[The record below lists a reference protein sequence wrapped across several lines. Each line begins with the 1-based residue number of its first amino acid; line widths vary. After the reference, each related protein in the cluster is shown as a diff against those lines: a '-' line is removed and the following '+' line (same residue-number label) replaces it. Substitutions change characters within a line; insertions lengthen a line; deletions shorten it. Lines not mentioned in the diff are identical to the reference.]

1 MPSEH
6 TPEWS
11 KIRALKAKIQTGRCT
26 ASGGRVGRELTEEE
40 LEDCRERLA
49 QLEQKRDQGIHD
61 RRVARETLDNTEQFK
76 EGQRK
81 FAQVNSRL
89 NTVIAPSGSS
99 ANLRL
104 QAKEA
109 AKREREEQ
117 KQRLLLQQGIVPK
130 EGDFYVGTVLI
141 KADTLDQLEELRDR
155 DLEAEFSLTG
165 LQCRLVQISGLS
177 GIVHLLAPDLAVL
190 KGKRQDLAHYHLKL
204 QAFHKDVF
212 YENLAWKEG
221 SPAHLDGE
229 GKKLPKHASLR
240 LVVPDLVRIALA
252 KLPRSDRRS
261 AERWSLPPQL
271 GEAKKDDP
279 STPEPTTE
287 QVEPTA
293 VEPTA
298 VEPKEL
304 VERAAADFLA
314 SFRVHPKGLQSVK
327 EDLYRIDPV
336 PVEVAEK
343 EPAEREP
350 PKDLEPVEK
359 DPADT
364 VMEPAAEARSAR
376 TWSPAV
382 SEEPADTVMEPPRPL
397 DSSDSQGDAAG
408 PVPGLRTTDKG
419 DGWREL
425 RARTLEE
432 YTADLE
438 IIKLRLNDGTIDKVS
453 LRWSPTRW
461 TQEVYH
467 INTQQKLALKI
478 AKRSV
483 LPRDALVQVH

>member
-1 MPSEH
+1 MARAAHLSFTYRSLIVHLSFTYRSPRVAHPAPRTYRSPIVHLSFTYRSPVAHLSSCAFRLSASLSVSFSKQSRQFSKFCAQGKFARFLADAMPSEH

-261 AERWSLPPQL
+261 AERWSLP
-271 GEAKKDDP
+271 
-279 STPEPTTE
+279 
-287 QVEPTA
+287 
-293 VEPTA
+293 
-298 VEPKEL
+298 
-304 VERAAADFLA
+304 
-314 SFRVHPKGLQSVK
+314 
-327 EDLYRIDPV
+327 
-336 PVEVAEK
+336 VA
-343 EPAEREP
+343 R
-350 PKDLEPVEK
+350 
-359 DPADT
+359 
-364 VMEPAAEARSAR
+364 RR
-376 TWSPAV
+376 
-382 SEEPADTVMEPPRPL
+382 R
-397 DSSDSQGDAAG
+397 QG
-408 PVPGLRTTDKG
+408 
-419 DGWREL
+419 
-425 RARTLEE
+425 
-432 YTADLE
+432 
-438 IIKLRLNDGTIDKVS
+438 
-453 LRWSPTRW
+453 
-461 TQEVYH
+461 
-467 INTQQKLALKI
+467 
-478 AKRSV
+478 
-483 LPRDALVQVH
+483 

>member
-99 ANLRL
+99 AHHRL
-104 QAKEA
+104 LAKEV

-141 KADTLDQLEELRDR
+141 KADALDQVEELRDR

-252 KLPRSDRRS
+252 KLPRS
-261 AERWSLPPQL
+261 APPGLTEPQL

-304 VERAAADFLA
+304 WEMEVHERVVQRRTGGRRFPGLVPGPPQGLA
-314 SFRVHPKGLQSVK
+314 VREGGPLPHRSGLL
-327 EDLYRIDPV
+327 E
-336 PVEVAEK
+336 E
-343 EPAEREP
+343 ERHQRPE

-364 VMEPAAEARSAR
+364 VMEPAA
-376 TWSPAV
+376 
-382 SEEPADTVMEPPRPL
+382 EEPADTVMEPPRPL

-483 LPRDALVQVH
+483 LPRDALVQVHVA